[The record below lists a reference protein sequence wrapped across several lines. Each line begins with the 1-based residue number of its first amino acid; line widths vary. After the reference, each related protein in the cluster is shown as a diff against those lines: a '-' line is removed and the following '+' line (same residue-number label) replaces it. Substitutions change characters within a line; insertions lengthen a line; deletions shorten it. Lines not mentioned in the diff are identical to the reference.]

1 MMIEVKQKG
10 DFKNLT
16 SFLEKA
22 KEKINLG
29 ILDKYGR
36 MGVAALQSATPKDSG
51 KTSESWYYKINREN
65 GTISLSFHNSNE
77 NQGVPIAIILQYG
90 HATGNGGY
98 VEGIDYINPA
108 IQPIFTQLAE
118 EVWKEVDK

>member
-1 MMIEVKQKG
+1 MITVRQRG

-16 SFLEKA
+16 SFLERS
-22 KEKINLG
+22 KEVFNLG

-36 MGVAALQSATPKDSG
+36 QGVAALQASTPKDTG
-51 KTSESWYYKINREN
+51 KTAESWYYKINRNN
-65 GTISLSFHNSNE
+65 GTVSLSFHNSNE
-77 NQGVPIAIILQYG
+77 NKGVPIAIILQYG

-108 IQPIFTQLAE
+108 LKPVFQKLADE
-118 EVWKEVDK
+118 AWKEAKK

>member
-1 MMIEVKQKG
+1 MITVRQRG

-16 SFLEKA
+16 SFLERS
-22 KEKINLG
+22 KEVFNLG

-36 MGVAALQSATPKDSG
+36 QGVASLQASTPKDTG
-51 KTSESWYYKINREN
+51 KTAESWYYKINRNN
-65 GTISLSFHNSNE
+65 GTVSLSFHNSNE
-77 NQGVPIAIILQYG
+77 NKGVPIAIILQYG

-108 IQPIFTQLAE
+108 LKPVFQKLADE
-118 EVWKEVDK
+118 AWKEAKK